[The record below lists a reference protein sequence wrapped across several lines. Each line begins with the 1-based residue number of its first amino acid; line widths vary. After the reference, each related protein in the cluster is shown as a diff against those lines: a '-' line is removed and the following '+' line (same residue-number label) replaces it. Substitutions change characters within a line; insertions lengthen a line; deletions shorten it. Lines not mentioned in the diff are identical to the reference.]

1 MSERYGGY
9 GADNGVGGA
18 GNGYGYHEPTEP
30 TGEAADWYRQ
40 GVQLLEDGNPA
51 AAAQLLTRV
60 AQKTP
65 ESASVLEA
73 LARAHFD
80 GGHYEDA
87 LDSFAQLA
95 NVSPNDDYAQFGWGL
110 AAAKLGQM
118 DVAVEH
124 LSAAAAMRPEI
135 RHYAN
140 ALRAARSTLREQSGK
155 RGLADK

>member
-1 MSERYGGY
+1 MSERYGEYDAEDGT
-9 GADNGVGGA
+9 G
-18 GNGYGYHEPTEP
+18 EP

-40 GVQLLEDGNPA
+40 GVQLLEAGDPA
-51 AAAQLLTRV
+51 AAAQLLTKV
-60 AQKTP
+60 ALKTP
-65 ESASVLEA
+65 DSAPVLEA

-80 GGHYEDA
+80 GGLYEQA
-87 LDSFAQLA
+87 VESFAQLA
-95 NVSPNDDYAQFGWGL
+95 HVSPDDDYAQFGWGL

-140 ALRAARSTLREQSGK
+140 ALRAARSTLREQTGK
-155 RGLADK
+155 KGLADT

>member
-1 MSERYGGY
+1 MSERYDGGY
-9 GADNGVGGA
+9 GAEDGTG
-18 GNGYGYHEPTEP
+18 EP

-40 GVQLLEDGNPA
+40 GVQLLEAGDPQ
-51 AAAQLLTRV
+51 AAAQLLTKV

-65 ESASVLEA
+65 DSAPVLEA

-80 GGHYEDA
+80 GGLYEQA
-87 LDSFAQLA
+87 VESFAQLA
-95 NVSPNDDYAQFGWGL
+95 HVSPDDDYAQFGWGL

-155 RGLADK
+155 RGLADE

>member
-9 GADNGVGGA
+9 GADNGVGGV
-18 GNGYGYHEPTEP
+18 GNGYDEPAEP

-40 GVQLLEDGNPA
+40 GVRFLEEGNPA

-80 GGHYEDA
+80 GGQYEDA
-87 LDSFAQLA
+87 MDSFAQLA
-95 NVSPNDDYAQFGWGL
+95 HVSPNDDYAQFGWGL
-110 AAAKLGQM
+110 AAAKLNRM
-118 DVAVEH
+118 DIAVEH

>member
-18 GNGYGYHEPTEP
+18 GNGYGYDSPTEP

-80 GGHYEDA
+80 GGDYEDA
-87 LDSFAQLA
+87 VDSFAQLA

>member
-1 MSERYGGY
+1 MSERYGEYDAEDGT
-9 GADNGVGGA
+9 G
-18 GNGYGYHEPTEP
+18 EP

-40 GVQLLEDGNPA
+40 GVQLLEAGDPA
-51 AAAQLLTRV
+51 AAAQLLTKV

-65 ESASVLEA
+65 DSAQVLEA

-80 GGHYEDA
+80 GGLYERA
-87 LDSFAQLA
+87 VESFAQLA
-95 NVSPNDDYAQFGWGL
+95 HVSPDDDYAQFGWGL
-110 AAAKLGQM
+110 AAAKLDQM

-140 ALRAARSTLREQSGK
+140 ALRAARSTLREQTGK
-155 RGLADK
+155 KGLADT

>member
-9 GADNGVGGA
+9 GANSDVDSGV
-18 GNGYGYHEPTEP
+18 EEP
-30 TGEAADWYRQ
+30 TGEVADWYRQ
-40 GVQLLEDGNPA
+40 GVQLLEDGNPT

-65 ESASVLEA
+65 DYQPALEA

-80 GGHYEDA
+80 GGHYEEA
-87 LDSFAQLA
+87 VDSFAALA
-95 NVSPNDDYAQFGWGL
+95 RVSPDDDYAQFGWGL
-110 AAAKLGQM
+110 AAAKLNQM

-155 RGLADK
+155 RGLADE